1 MFLLFI
7 IIVLFFYLLI
17 HMKNILDKVFFA
29 ITKIFQ
35 HGEMSHYSATV
46 VFVYDALHLNLL
58 SYLLFTI

>member
-1 MFLLFI
+1 
-7 IIVLFFYLLI
+7 
-17 HMKNILDKVFFA
+17 MKNILDKVFFA

-58 SYLLFTI
+58 SYLLFAI